1 MAAVT
6 TNGKGSGARSKARP
20 KAEPDVPTSKDEEA
34 SSAPTPDAAAAAGE
48 PGSESGST
56 PAHVCSVAFCPI
68 GLAISAVQ
76 PLRPDAV
83 EHLLV
88 AGRELFLA
96 MRTIVDARAEQFE
109 GEDTKVTFEKIDIG

>member
-1 MAAVT
+1 MAAAAA
-6 TNGKGSGARSKARP
+6 NGKGSTTRAKARP
-20 KAEPDVPTSKDEEA
+20 KATSDPDPVKTKAADAPGAPEADEA
-34 SSAPTPDAAAAAGE
+34 SHICG
-48 PGSESGST
+48 
-56 PAHVCSVAFCPI
+56 VAFCPI
-68 GLAISAVQ
+68 GLALSAVQ

-109 GEDTKVTFEKIDIG
+109 GEGKGATFEHIDIGRAGAR

>member
-1 MAAVT
+1 MAAAA
-6 TNGKGSGARSKARP
+6 TNGKGSGARSKAGPKKEADAAGP
-20 KAEPDVPTSKDEEA
+20 KAP
-34 SSAPTPDAAAAAGE
+34 PDAGAPQSDAATDPHICG
-48 PGSESGST
+48 
-56 PAHVCSVAFCPI
+56 VAFCPI
-68 GLAISAVQ
+68 GLAISAMQ

-109 GEDTKVTFEKIDIG
+109 GERTGATFEKIDIGQAGAG